1 MTWSFAPSSLFCHK
15 LGYRLVS
22 SRRRQLP
29 LGWPMVPARSVATT
43 TISHVPHPA
52 ALAVGTPKNDRNARA
67 RYARRRASHRAQTLR
82 SITHSKSQRGGR
94 GKFCEHDAQ
103 IHGVYARLDDAHE
116 HRTKRGVVGAKSCV
130 RAPPGRLA
138 ASVAVE
144 REGRRRSTQDGGPS
158 SELER
163 EAYLRKR
170 DAERRRE
177 GGEPARHLR
186 Q

>member
-1 MTWSFAPSSLFCHK
+1 MFPRVA
-15 LGYRLVS
+15 
-22 SRRRQLP
+22 SRRRRFRTCRTPQQSRP
-29 LGWPMVPARSVATT
+29 GPERKG
-43 TISHVPHPA
+43 
-52 ALAVGTPKNDRNARA
+52 GTQACTSAQNTGR
-67 RYARRRASHRAQTLR
+67 HRAQTLR
-82 SITHSKSQRGGR
+82 SITERKSQRGGR
-94 GKFCEHDAQ
+94 GQFCEHDAQ
-103 IHGVYARLDDAHE
+103 IHGAYQRLDDAHE

-186 Q
+186 QWPGNAAQRSGEKLVLM

>member
-1 MTWSFAPSSLFCHK
+1 MT
-15 LGYRLVS
+15 
-22 SRRRQLP
+22 
-29 LGWPMVPARSVATT
+29 
-43 TISHVPHPA
+43 
-52 ALAVGTPKNDRNARA
+52 GTHEHG
-67 RYARRRASHRAQTLR
+67 YARRRARTSQGPDVEVDYAQQN
-82 SITHSKSQRGGR
+82 QRGGR

-116 HRTKRGVVGAKSCV
+116 HRTKRGVVGAQSCA
-130 RAPPGRLA
+130 RAPPGRLTA
-138 ASVAVE
+138 RVAVE

-177 GGEPARHLR
+177 GGEPARHHAREPGNAAQDTGEKLVLM
-186 Q
+186 

>member
-1 MTWSFAPSSLFCHK
+1 MFPRVA
-15 LGYRLVS
+15 
-22 SRRRQLP
+22 SRRRRFRTCRTPQQSRP
-29 LGWPMVPARSVATT
+29 GPERKG
-43 TISHVPHPA
+43 
-52 ALAVGTPKNDRNARA
+52 GTQAFTSAQNTGR
-67 RYARRRASHRAQTLR
+67 HRAQTLR

-116 HRTKRGVVGAKSCV
+116 HRTKRGVVGAQSCA
-130 RAPPGRLA
+130 RAPPGGLA

-144 REGRRRSTQDGGPS
+144 REGRRRSTQDAGPS
-158 SELER
+158 SELKR

-186 Q
+186 QWPGNAAQDTGEKLVLM

>member
-1 MTWSFAPSSLFCHK
+1 M
-15 LGYRLVS
+15 
-22 SRRRQLP
+22 
-29 LGWPMVPARSVATT
+29 
-43 TISHVPHPA
+43 
-52 ALAVGTPKNDRNARA
+52 
-67 RYARRRASHRAQTLR
+67 R

-186 Q
+186 QWPGNAAQRSGETLVLMQNCEQNQKRPKVGPEFLVKDFPRKFICFAPQCRGNFDVVTLQ

>member
-1 MTWSFAPSSLFCHK
+1 MFPRVA
-15 LGYRLVS
+15 
-22 SRRRQLP
+22 SRRRRFRTCRTPQHSPSGPQSL
-29 LGWPMVPARSVATT
+29 RTTAT
-43 TISHVPHPA
+43 HEH
-52 ALAVGTPKNDRNARA
+52 G
-67 RYARRRASHRAQTLR
+67 YARRRASHRAQTLR

-116 HRTKRGVVGAKSCV
+116 HRTKRGVVGAQSCA

-163 EAYLRKR
+163 EAYNRKR

-177 GGEPARHLR
+177 GVEPARQPAPMAGKRGAGYGRKTSAYVNL
-186 Q
+186 